1 MWSVGGRFTLE
12 ALCRTN
18 ELQILNRDEESR
30 QNSPQVIKDERGEE
44 AAVEA
49 EPEDSVENLR
59 ALEQMKNIAAGGL
72 ASDPVGTGHKFGLP
86 TLPIPS
92 PSNMKHRY
100 DPVVTQITNLLMKD
114 GKKSVAQRV
123 GPLHSTTP
131 GGDG

>member
-1 MWSVGGRFTLE
+1 
-12 ALCRTN
+12 
-18 ELQILNRDEESR
+18 LNRDEESR
-30 QNSPQVIKDERGEE
+30 QKSPQIIKEERGQE

-49 EPEDSVENLR
+49 ETEESVENLR
-59 ALEQMKNIAAGGL
+59 ALGQMENIAAGGL
-72 ASDPVGTGHKFGLP
+72 ASDPVEIGHKFGLP

-123 GPLHSTTP
+123 GPLYFTTT
-131 GGDG
+131 